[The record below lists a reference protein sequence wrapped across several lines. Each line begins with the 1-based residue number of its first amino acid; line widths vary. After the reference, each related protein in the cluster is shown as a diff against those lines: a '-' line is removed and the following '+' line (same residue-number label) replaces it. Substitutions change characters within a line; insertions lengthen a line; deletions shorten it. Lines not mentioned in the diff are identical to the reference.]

1 MADTI
6 FTDWLSALTKLQSSV
21 SKDLAEIREQK
32 AEIQKLKTDIFNRLA
47 QGKYVRDDRRLVLSA
62 PEIIIGN
69 VDASGMLYSDGG
81 SITIRG
87 QRVATEGVGENG
99 VVSNRAATIS
109 QIAVDPG
116 PDGIEEVVRNRS
128 VIVNQAKNI
137 TIQSN
142 GAEKDGYFAC
152 LPQTVGAVGVRIHA
166 DQCVEIDAAAS
177 SEVRSQQISDQLKN
191 LNSAVTGLTLDSTN
205 AMTTASTLVGQMEA
219 LLALQ
224 DPLSLDE
231 VTMRTTVMELDDLTE
246 QFNSLMPSVY
256 QALDKAVA
264 TMSKLAETK
273 RRIKALQNEQT
284 KVSAAQGTFKD
295 QSTDAVLRVNAEQMF
310 FKSVDGD
317 GNIRT
322 NPEAAISIQTGK
334 VDISTLKPDGSLID
348 DSHVNIATHDV
359 SISTVN
365 SALNDDGTG
374 DFTTEGSV
382 SVSSKDIS
390 FTALDYSSD
399 SLKAQTK
406 DSRFSVRMENM
417 VFLSQDVD
425 GNAIGNFY
433 VATEKEKHVS
443 ADKDG
448 NTTGS
453 FDVRAKNMTLSSAD
467 KDDTATG
474 CLNVKTENVTLAS
487 VDNSGKAIGQF
498 CLNSKD
504 IFVKSM
510 DTDDKGADKSLAA
523 GGNMVLVSEKMF
535 VGRTDKDSLSKELQ
549 LSSEKTGIYGKTTAE
564 VQQGEAKAVVQ
575 LDGGNVAIGASK
587 AEFYGDNTVNGKSD
601 FKGDVTMKKLTA
613 DNIEAKT
620 SLKSKNISDGI
631 AVPGGPSSAKLSA
644 KLKEADAPKAKTDS
658 EES

>member
-69 VDASGMLYSDGG
+69 VDASGMLYGDGG

-152 LPQTVGAVGVRIHA
+152 MPQTVGAAGVRIHA

-191 LNSAVTGLTLDSTN
+191 LNSAVTGLTLDSTS

-535 VGRTDKDSLSKELQ
+535 VGRTDKDNLSKELQ

-564 VQQGEAKAVVQ
+564 VQQGEAKAVLQ

>member
-152 LPQTVGAVGVRIHA
+152 LPQTVGAAGVRIHA

-535 VGRTDKDSLSKELQ
+535 VGRTDKDNLSKELQ

-631 AVPGGPSSAKLSA
+631 AVPGAPSSAKLSA

>member
-177 SEVRSQQISDQLKN
+177 SEVRSQQISDQLNN
-191 LNSAVTGLTLDSTN
+191 LNSAVTGLTLDSTS

-535 VGRTDKDSLSKELQ
+535 VGRTDKDNLSKELQ

>member
-152 LPQTVGAVGVRIHA
+152 LPQTVGAAGVRIHA

-535 VGRTDKDSLSKELQ
+535 VGRTDKDNLSKELQ